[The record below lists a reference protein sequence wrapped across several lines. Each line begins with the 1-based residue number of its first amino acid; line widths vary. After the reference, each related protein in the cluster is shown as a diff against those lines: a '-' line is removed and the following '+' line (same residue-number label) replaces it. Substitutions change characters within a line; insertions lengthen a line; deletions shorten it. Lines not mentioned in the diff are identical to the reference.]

1 MSCAKTK
8 VDKEMHIYPFP
19 KPKVDK
25 EMHIYPFPKQME
37 LYAVICCFWIL
48 RLYIILLRLCYSHVF
63 YLQEVFNASKP
74 DLNLR
79 I

>member
-1 MSCAKTK
+1 LFFAHYEISNIFTGPTFLYQPWPIGLMSCAKTK

-37 LYAVICCFWIL
+37 LYAVICCF
-48 RLYIILLRLCYSHVF
+48 
-63 YLQEVFNASKP
+63 
-74 DLNLR
+74 
-79 I
+79 